1 MAYTPANG
9 LNINGNFVTEGVY
22 APAHGLNIIA
32 DFSTSQD
39 SKLVRALIEENGI
52 PVPIKDSYI
61 GTGKIPLVFLDGKI
75 VKRVST
81 EGTPLV
87 LHEDRINFR
96 TMRVDEELI
105 I

>member
-9 LNINGNFVTEGVY
+9 LAINGNFVTNGTYV
-22 APAHGLNIIA
+22 PANGLDIIA
-32 DFSTSQD
+32 GFSTSQN
-39 SKLVRALIEENGI
+39 SIPIRALIEENGA
-52 PVPIKDSYI
+52 PVPIKDAYI

-81 EGTPLV
+81 EGAPLV
-87 LHEDRINFR
+87 LHEDKINFR
-96 TMRVDEELI
+96 IMRVDEELI